1 MNDIDKIL
9 DKIRSNS
16 AILASYHR
24 KRFIV
29 LKARLRLY
37 RIPIIV
43 ISALNSVGAV
53 SFQNFVEQ
61 KYISLINMFLSL
73 VVGIISSI
81 ELFNQISAQME
92 VELIGSKDFYVL
104 SIDIFK
110 YLSLDK
116 SKREIEEKIF
126 LSDTWTRYTKLIETS
141 YLLKKKVDDKLA
153 QLAELPDH
161 PANIPL
167 IASSGELFVDTSSED
182 TP

>member
-9 DKIRSNS
+9 DRIRSNS

-53 SFQNFVEQ
+53 SFQNFIEQ

-73 VVGIISSI
+73 IVGIISSI

-92 VELIGSKDFYVL
+92 VELVGSKDFYVL

-116 SKREIEEKIF
+116 SKREIDEKIF

-141 YLLKKKVDDKLA
+141 YLLKKKVEDK
-153 QLAELPDH
+153 LAELPDH
-161 PANIPL
+161 PASIPSVP
-167 IASSGELFVDTSSED
+167 SSVELFVDTSSD
-182 TP
+182 DSP